1 MKKLKSILITVSA
14 LLLLTGAPGTHCL
27 AGTPVCYLPL
37 ISYDPTPPPPT
48 ITPVTPELVVGSWE
62 MINDGDP
69 DPGKT
74 GEKEF
79 FLHIGSDNNLA
90 INDYPSDNPHLFG
103 SWSIVDGIFYGP
115 FENPNVGTGEL
126 VGTIVD
132 GVFKLE
138 FREFWHTPTKI
149 IKYTAN
155 RV

>member
-1 MKKLKSILITVSA
+1 MNKLKSVMITAAA
-14 LLLLTGAPGTHCL
+14 LLMLTGALGTHCL
-27 AGTPVCYLPL
+27 AQQYCHLPL
-37 ISYDPTPPPPT
+37 ITYVPGPVV
-48 ITPVTPELVVGSWE
+48 TPVTPELVIGTWE

-79 FLHIGSDNNLA
+79 FLHIEPDNNLA
-90 INDYPSDNPHLFG
+90 IKDYPSDNPHLFG
-103 SWSIVDGIFYGP
+103 NWFITDGIFYGP

-138 FREFWHTPTKI
+138 FREFWHNPTKI

-155 RV
+155 RI